1 MFRKYHYLNTDIN
14 KASKCF
20 CLTVNDKIAGFIS
33 VIMFPHP
40 KQPYRKVHRL
50 VILPDYQGIGLSKIL
65 LNFMGTIITD
75 YPFAITTSNPALI
88 NSLKNDDNWICS
100 AQNRGKRHTGVLKSI
115 RKSNSIKRIITTF
128 IFKNKVKKVKYG

>member
-1 MFRKYHYLNTDIN
+1 M
-14 KASKCF
+14 
-20 CLTVNDKIAGFIS
+20 TVNDKIAGFIS

-65 LNFMGTIITD
+65 LNFMGTIIND

-88 NSLKNDDNWICS
+88 NSLKKDDNWICS
-100 AQNRGKRHTGVLKSI
+100 RCSRLKKQTGTISRAINKTVSE
-115 RKSNSIKRIITTF
+115 KRITTTF
-128 IFKNKVKKVKYG
+128 IFKNKVKKIKYG

>member
-20 CLTVNDKIAGFIS
+20 CMTVNDKIAGFIS

-50 VILPDYQGIGLSKIL
+50 VILPDYQGIGLGKIL
-65 LNFMGTIITD
+65 LNFIGTLIND
-75 YPFAITTSNPALI
+75 YPFAIL
-88 NSLKNDDNWICS
+88 
-100 AQNRGKRHTGVLKSI
+100 HTLTLYRI
-115 RKSNSIKRIITTF
+115 RRFHK
-128 IFKNKVKKVKYG
+128 